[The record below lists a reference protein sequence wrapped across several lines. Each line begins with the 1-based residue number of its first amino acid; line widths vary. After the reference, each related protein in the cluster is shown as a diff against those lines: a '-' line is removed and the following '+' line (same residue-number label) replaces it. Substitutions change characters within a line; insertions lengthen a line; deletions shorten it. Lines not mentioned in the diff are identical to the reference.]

1 VQGLACTVSLFAIGV
16 AKIESSRLHGSMRYI
31 PNSPEEREEMLG
43 VVGLSNATELFR
55 SIPQD
60 VQLDRQLK
68 ITEPLA
74 ESEVIAEME
83 RMAARN
89 TAATKPSFL
98 GAGVYS
104 HFSPTVVDHLIQRSE
119 FFTSY
124 TPYQPEISQGTLQY
138 IFEFQT
144 LVCQLTGMEVA
155 NASMYDGSTAM
166 AEAYLMA
173 RRVTRRDKIVVAQTV
188 HPEYREVAK
197 TYAQH
202 GETEIVEVSYDQT
215 TGRVGDLAALDE
227 KTAALVVQS
236 PNFFGCIEDLKALA
250 DQAHAV
256 GALFVVVVTEAISF
270 GLLKTPGECGA
281 DIVVGEG
288 QSWGIPMGFGGPH
301 VGLFATQE
309 KFVRN
314 MPGRLAGVAY
324 DKNGKRG
331 FVLTLSTRE
340 QHIRREKATSN
351 ICTNQG
357 LIALA
362 ATIYMESMGKRGL
375 EEVAVQN
382 AQKAAYAA
390 QQIATVDGFILPFNA
405 PRFNEFVIRGHKP
418 AAEVLESVRTAG
430 VIGGLALSKYY
441 TGHDNDILVAVTET
455 NTRAQ
460 IDALVSALAAA

>member
-1 VQGLACTVSLFAIGV
+1 
-16 AKIESSRLHGSMRYI
+16 MRYI
-31 PNSPEEREEMLG
+31 PNSPEERADMLG
-43 VVGLSNATELFR
+43 LLGLSNAGELFR
-55 SIPQD
+55 SIPND
-60 VQLDRQLK
+60 VQLNRPLNVTD
-68 ITEPLA
+68 PLA
-74 ESEVIAEME
+74 ESEVIAAME
-83 RMAARN
+83 SMAAKN

-104 HFSPTVVDHLIQRSE
+104 HFSPTIVDHLIQRSE

-173 RRVTRRDKIVVAQTV
+173 QRVTRREKIVVAKSV
-188 HPEYREVAK
+188 HPEYREVAT
-197 TYAQH
+197 TYDQH
-202 GETEIVEVSYDQT
+202 GDSEIVEIGFDEA
-215 TGRVGDLAALDE
+215 TGRVVGLDALDD

-236 PNFFGCIEDLKALA
+236 PNFFGCIEDLKSLGDA
-250 DQAHAV
+250 AHAV

-270 GLLKTPGECGA
+270 GLLKPPGEFGA

-288 QSWGIPMGFGGPH
+288 QSWGVPMSFGGPH
-301 VGLFATQE
+301 LGLFATRDKYIRQ
-309 KFVRN
+309 
-314 MPGRLAGVAY
+314 MPGRLCGVAY
-324 DKNGKRG
+324 DKNGNRG

-362 ATIYMESMGKRGL
+362 ATIYMETMGKSGL
-375 EEVAVQN
+375 QEVAEQN
-382 AQKAAYAA
+382 AQKAAYAKE
-390 QQIATVDGFILPFNA
+390 QIAAIDGYSIPFSS
-405 PRFNEFVIRGHKP
+405 PTFNEFVVRGPRP
-418 AAEVLESVRTAG
+418 ASEVLEKVRTANG
-430 VIGGLALSKYY
+430 IVGGLALSKYY
-441 TGHDNDILVAVTET
+441 GGHESDILVCVTET
-455 NTRAQ
+455 MSRAN
-460 IDALVSALAAA
+460 IDAFVDAL

>member
-1 VQGLACTVSLFAIGV
+1 MLADI
-16 AKIESSRLHGSMRYI
+16 
-31 PNSPEEREEMLG
+31 
-43 VVGLSNATELFR
+43 GLSSAAELFR
-55 SIPQD
+55 SIPSD
-60 VQLDRQLK
+60 VQLNRKLD

-74 ESEVIAEME
+74 EPEVIAAME
-83 RMAARN
+83 ALAAKN
-89 TAATKPSFL
+89 TGAAKTSFL

-104 HFSPTVVDHLIQRSE
+104 HYSPTIVDHLIQRSE

-124 TPYQPEISQGTLQY
+124 TPYQPEVSQGTLQY

-144 LVCQLTGMEVA
+144 LICQLTGMDVA

-166 AEAYLMA
+166 AEAYVMA
-173 RRVTRRDKIVVAQTV
+173 QRVTRRDKIVVAKSV
-188 HPEYREVAK
+188 HPEYREVAR
-197 TYAQH
+197 TYTQH
-202 GETEIVEVSYDQT
+202 GDAEIVEAAFDEK
-215 TGRVGDLAALDE
+215 TGRLSDTSALDD

-270 GLLKTPGECGA
+270 GLLKSPGSCGA

-288 QSWGIPMGFGGPH
+288 QSFGIPMSFGGPH
-301 VGLFATQE
+301 VGLFATSE
-309 KFVRN
+309 KYVRN

-324 DKNGKRG
+324 DKNGNRG
-331 FVLTLSTRE
+331 FVLTLATRE

-362 ATIYMESMGKRGL
+362 ATIYMEAMGKQGL
-375 EEVAVQN
+375 QEVAMQN

-390 QQIATVDGFILPFNA
+390 KKIAAIDGFEIAFSA
-405 PRFNEFVIRGHKP
+405 PKFNEFVVRGRGS
-418 AAEVLESVRTAG
+418 AVEILEKLRHESGIV
-430 VIGGLALSKYY
+430 GGLALSIYY
-441 TGHDNDILVAVTET
+441 PDRQNEFLVCVTET
-455 NTRAQ
+455 MKKAQ
-460 IDALVSALAAA
+460 IDQLAGALAAA